1 MGIDG
6 RRPLP
11 AALAV
16 VAATAVTAVTA
27 VTAGAGVAAAQNPVG
42 AHSMVQL
49 DDPPS
54 FMEAMFAQAAA
65 MHASAIRVD
74 VAPALVFA
82 SKSQPPDF
90 SGLDEVMS
98 LARAYRLRV
107 VADLVTIPTWMAD
120 CATPASDTSR
130 CATADLPG
138 YASVISQIV
147 SHADPVIRDWEVWN
161 EPDTA
166 AFFNGT
172 PQQYAFMLRAAHDAI
187 KAVDPAE
194 DVVLG
199 GISGVAGM
207 DWLGQAF
214 ATPGAD
220 AAHAFDTAN
229 VHERGD
235 LWSLASDL
243 AAWRRF
249 LAADGFTGPLWVT
262 EHGYPSD
269 PAYQYDPGYTGGEGA
284 QAAYLAASIPT
295 LVDAGAAEVFVT
307 ERDNL
312 GGQFGSEGVL
322 GGDVSDP
329 PVADPE
335 IVPKPSFAV
344 VQAIAECYEEIGRDC
359 PGARPAASPSAVTMP
374 PVPPGQTSGRQVTV
388 TDPGAQPIL
397 LGAATLAGPEAGGLA
412 VGQNGCAGQVLE
424 PREACVVSVLFRP
437 GAGGEAVGALELAS
451 DQGPLDVPVRA
462 AAPSLSVLRSPE
474 LPAEFTPAGAGD
486 GVGYPQ
492 HWILVLTNP
501 LSAGVSIARASLSGP
516 DAPRFR
522 IRSDRCAHVTLRP
535 GRSCGL
541 TVLFTPTRAGV
552 ARAQL
557 TLWGAGVPLT
567 APLRPVAFPLP
578 TITRL
583 VPAGIGGCVIS
594 AGDPIM
600 AATSQPATV
609 RWTLTRAP
617 ASVRRRCG
625 RTSAPAGAVVAAGRV
640 KTARRRGR
648 VAGTRGYRAQWHLGG
663 AGGPGWPGPGRYVLT
678 VSATNEHGAGPSRS
692 MTVAIRS

>member
-1 MGIDG
+1 VGIDG
-6 RRPLP
+6 RRALA

-16 VAATAVTAVTA
+16 VAAIAITAL
-27 VTAGAGVAAAQNPVG
+27 TAGAGVAAAQNPVG
-42 AHSMVQL
+42 AHSMLQL

-54 FMEAMFAQAAA
+54 FMQAMFAEAAA

-82 SKSQPPDF
+82 NQSQPPDF

-98 LARAYRLRV
+98 LAQAYHLRV

-130 CATADLPG
+130 CATADLPA
-138 YASVISQIV
+138 YASAVSQIV

-172 PQQYAFMLRAAHDAI
+172 PQQYAFMLRSARDAI
-187 KAVDPAE
+187 KAVDPGE
-194 DVVLG
+194 DVLLG
-199 GISGVAGM
+199 GISGIAGM
-207 DWLGQAF
+207 GWLAQVF

-249 LAADGFTGPLWVT
+249 LASDGFTGPLWVT

-269 PAYQYDPGYTGGEGA
+269 PADQYDPGYTGGEGA

-312 GGQFGSEGVL
+312 GGQFASEGVL

-374 PVPPGQTSGRQVTV
+374 PVPPGHTSGRQVTV

-412 VGQNGCAGQVLE
+412 VEQNGCAGQVLE
-424 PREACVVSVLFRP
+424 PRETCVVSLRFRP
-437 GAGGEAVGALELAS
+437 AAGGEAVGALELAS
-451 DQGPLDVPVRA
+451 DQGPLDVPVSA

-474 LPAEFTPAGAGD
+474 LPARFTPAGAGD

-516 DAPRFR
+516 DASRFR
-522 IRSDRCAHVTLRP
+522 IRSDRCAHATLGPR
-535 GRSCGL
+535 RSCRL
-541 TVLFTPTRAGV
+541 TVLFIPTRSGV

-557 TLWGAGVPLT
+557 TLRGAGLPLT
-567 APLRPVAFPLP
+567 TPLRPVAFSLP
-578 TITRL
+578 TVTRL
-583 VPAGIGGCVIS
+583 VPAGTGGCVIS
-594 AGDPIM
+594 AEDPVT
-600 AATSQPATV
+600 AATSQRATV

-625 RTSAPAGAVVAAGRV
+625 RTSAPAGAVLPGAVVAAGQV
-640 KTARRRGR
+640 MTARRRGR
-648 VAGTRGYRAQWHLGG
+648 IAGTPGYRAQWHLGG
-663 AGGPGWPGPGRYVLT
+663 SSTPGPGRYVLT

-692 MTVAIRS
+692 ITVTIPS

>member
-1 MGIDG
+1 
-6 RRPLP
+6 
-11 AALAV
+11 
-16 VAATAVTAVTA
+16 
-27 VTAGAGVAAAQNPVG
+27 
-42 AHSMVQL
+42 
-49 DDPPS
+49 
-54 FMEAMFAQAAA
+54 MFAN
-65 MHASAIRVD
+65 H
-74 VAPALVFA
+74 
-82 SKSQPPDF
+82 SQPPDF

-98 LARAYRLRV
+98 LAQAYHLRV

-130 CATADLPG
+130 CATADLPA

-172 PQQYAFMLRAAHDAI
+172 PQQYAFMLRTAHDAI
-187 KAVDPAE
+187 KAVDPGE
-194 DVVLG
+194 DVLLG
-199 GISGVAGM
+199 GISGIAGM
-207 DWLGQAF
+207 DWLGQVF

-220 AAHAFDTAN
+220 AAHAFDTAT

-312 GGQFGSEGVL
+312 GGQFASEGVL

-374 PVPPGQTSGRQVTV
+374 PVPPGHTSGRQVIV
-388 TDPGAQPIL
+388 TDPGAEPIL
-397 LGAATLAGPEAGGLA
+397 LGAATLAGPGGGAAGRGAERVRRPGSRASRELRRLAAVPAASRRGDRRSPGACLRPGPARRAGQRRGALA
-412 VGQNGCAGQVLE
+412 VDPAIARAPRAIHACRRRRWRRLPAALE
-424 PREACVVSVLFRP
+424 PRAHQPAERRGLDRARVAVGPRRAAISHPVRPMRPRHAGTPPQLSPDRAVHPHPGRRRP
-437 GAGGEAVGALELAS
+437 GAAHAVGRRIAA
-451 DQGPLDVPVRA
+451 DGG
-462 AAPSLSVLRSPE
+462 AAPR
-474 LPAEFTPAGAGD
+474 
-486 GVGYPQ
+486 
-492 HWILVLTNP
+492 
-501 LSAGVSIARASLSGP
+501 GVSAAHGQPARAHRQRGLRDRPPGTQSRRPPVSP
-516 DAPRFR
+516 P
-522 IRSDRCAHVTLRP
+522 RCA
-535 GRSCGL
+535 GR
-541 TVLFTPTRAGV
+541 
-552 ARAQL
+552 
-557 TLWGAGVPLT
+557 
-567 APLRPVAFPLP
+567 
-578 TITRL
+578 
-583 VPAGIGGCVIS
+583 
-594 AGDPIM
+594 
-600 AATSQPATV
+600 
-609 RWTLTRAP
+609 
-617 ASVRRRCG
+617 
-625 RTSAPAGAVVAAGRV
+625 
-640 KTARRRGR
+640 
-648 VAGTRGYRAQWHLGG
+648 
-663 AGGPGWPGPGRYVLT
+663 
-678 VSATNEHGAGPSRS
+678 
-692 MTVAIRS
+692 